1 MENNERETFHYT
13 YSAKQQE
20 EVENIRKKY
29 TVPQEDKLQQLRL
42 LDASVTKKATMISIM
57 VGVIGALLMGGGMSL
72 IMSDLGQNLGIQPKI
87 SLLIGMIVGICG
99 MILIACAYP
108 LYNKTLKE
116 EREKI
121 APKILQLTDE
131 LMK

>member
-42 LDASVTKKATMISIM
+42 LDAGVTKKATMISIV

>member
-42 LDASVTKKATMISIM
+42 LDAGVTKKATLISII
-57 VGVIGALLMGGGMSL
+57 VGVIGSLLMGAGMSL
-72 IMSDLGQNLGIQPKI
+72 IMSDLGQNIGMQPKI
-87 SLLIGMIVGICG
+87 SLLIGMIAGIFG

-108 LYNKTLKE
+108 LYNKTLME